1 MQPVKAGCRRPGT
14 PLSSPT
20 PQPPSPPSPL
30 SPKANTS
37 ASAAWWGKSLPA
49 ELDRSPAALPSPRQH
64 PSLTRSLPLLALPL
78 TLTPSAGAEAL
89 PEWAAG
95 RAGAGV
101 GGHSRSGSPKGQCY
115 GWEAGL
121 RGIQGSKISGH
132 LQSPTHP
139 LPKVWQWGA
148 GSLSFHE
155 VGGEG
160 GRVLSPGGQ
169 KFGVLHALTAEQ
181 GRPRAAG
188 QPGEPKTRPDGDSL
202 YPSRVRASYARVA
215 GGCTPGCGGQRG
227 SWILNPEAWSLS
239 EVPWLEQL
247 GSFLTPEVTRES
259 SLGRAPLSASFED
272 GSWGAGVARVDPRR
286 ARLPSPGS
294 RKWSPAQ
301 QTCYWKSEG
310 WAAPPVPTSS
320 SPAPPPAARAFMG
333 TQAWTVS
340 LKSFLPLPSLN
351 PARPEGDPGGES

>member
-1 MQPVKAGCRRPGT
+1 M
-14 PLSSPT
+14 
-20 PQPPSPPSPL
+20 
-30 SPKANTS
+30 
-37 ASAAWWGKSLPA
+37 
-49 ELDRSPAALPSPRQH
+49 
-64 PSLTRSLPLLALPL
+64 
-78 TLTPSAGAEAL
+78 
-89 PEWAAG
+89 
-95 RAGAGV
+95 
-101 GGHSRSGSPKGQCY
+101 
-115 GWEAGL
+115 
-121 RGIQGSKISGH
+121 
-132 LQSPTHP
+132 
-139 LPKVWQWGA
+139 
-148 GSLSFHE
+148 
-155 VGGEG
+155 
-160 GRVLSPGGQ
+160 
-169 KFGVLHALTAEQ
+169 TAEQ

-247 GSFLTPEVTRES
+247 GSFLTPKVTRES

-351 PARPEGDPGGES
+351 PARPEGDPGGAS